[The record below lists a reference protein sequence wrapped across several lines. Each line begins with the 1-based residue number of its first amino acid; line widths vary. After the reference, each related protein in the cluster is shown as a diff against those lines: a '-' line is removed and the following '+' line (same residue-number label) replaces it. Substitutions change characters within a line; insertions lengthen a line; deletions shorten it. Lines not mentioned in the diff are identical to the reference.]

1 MITNTNPAEGM
12 RDLSP
17 QRSRIAELCNRNN
30 NGIAIKDS
38 DLRR

>member
-17 QRSRIAELCNRNN
+17 KEVELRNYVT
-30 NGIAIKDS
+30 GIITDSYKNS
-38 DLRR
+38 DLLR